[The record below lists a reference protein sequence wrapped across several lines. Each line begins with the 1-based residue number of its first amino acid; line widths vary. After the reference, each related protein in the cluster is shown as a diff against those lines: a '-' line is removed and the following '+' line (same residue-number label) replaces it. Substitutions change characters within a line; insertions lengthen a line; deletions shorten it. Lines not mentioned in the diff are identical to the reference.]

1 MIYLLLFS
9 LRLSIPLNE
18 FSYLSITL
26 LLILFNRILKSSPST
41 IASVLT
47 RTPIRF
53 KTPLTTDTL
62 TSSYPTLSISLNS
75 SINLFSI
82 FILSTILTL
91 YLYLYLY
98 FTLYYKILQYV
109 CTNYS
114 YSLYGSFL
122 YVTKPIYSN
131 HIYDTHLL
139 FIFPI
144 LIENQSTLIN

>member
-53 KTPLTTDTL
+53 NISLTTDTL

-82 FILSTILTL
+82 FILSPISTLHYFTKYYKYVLLLYLTL
-91 YLYLYLY
+91 
-98 FTLYYKILQYV
+98 
-109 CTNYS
+109 S
-114 YSLYGSFL
+114 YLYGSFL
-122 YVTKPIYSN
+122 YVIKPIYSN

-144 LIENQSTLIN
+144 LIENQLTLIN